1 MNKKIIS
8 TAVSAAVLS
17 MSGVVF
23 ADTTEDLVN
32 ALVTKGVLTE
42 EEGNLLSKGHDK
54 VKKNTPKLESKGGQF
69 TIKSSDEKNELALT
83 GRMHFDYRATDLDEN
98 DLGSSSASDDAT
110 RYDVDGKSAGDQF
123 EMRRARIGIKG
134 VLDGIWKYDVVLN
147 GVGKSSNVLD
157 TASLTFAAMKP

>member
-42 EEGNLLSKGHDK
+42 EEGNCFQKDTIRLKRIPLSLKAKAVNLLLK
-54 VKKNTPKLESKGGQF
+54 VLTKK
-69 TIKSSDEKNELALT
+69 
-83 GRMHFDYRATDLDEN
+83 M
-98 DLGSSSASDDAT
+98 
-110 RYDVDGKSAGDQF
+110 
-123 EMRRARIGIKG
+123 
-134 VLDGIWKYDVVLN
+134 
-147 GVGKSSNVLD
+147 
-157 TASLTFAAMKP
+157 SLP